1 MKVDNK
7 TILQIIIKALNIPS
21 KSINEKTN
29 LKTLEEWDSLGM
41 LTVMSA
47 IDKKFKG
54 KINLSQVSNLNSYKD
69 IKSFLKKKLV
79 MK

>member
-1 MKVDNK
+1 MKATNK
-7 TILQIIIKALNIPS
+7 LILQIISKSLNIPS

-29 LKTLEEWDSLGM
+29 LNSFEEWDSLGM

-54 KINLSQVSNLNSYKD
+54 RVNVNSFEKIKNVNEIVKIINTK
-69 IKSFLKKKLV
+69 
-79 MK
+79 